1 MTTPRDHRLAAP
13 PRGLPPVNVDGRR
26 VVHSFGRTVV
36 VDRCVVDGVTVE
48 RVIVDEAERWRGVVE
63 RVFPPRV
70 GDE

>member
-26 VVHSFGRTVV
+26 VIHAFGRT
-36 VDRCVVDGVTVE
+36 VVDGVTVE
-48 RVIVDEAERWRGVVE
+48 RIIVDEADRWPTSRVIE